1 MVFSDRRSFRDAQ
14 GSFMATPH
22 VGIDATLVA
31 PSPLSRL
38 TQSLPH
44 VRSQVPVGWSRII
57 HYAGQLLLGL
67 PASMWLLIDLV
78 TLAYALYVAY
88 QLVPPQDTVTTPHIT
103 LGPAMGIFCC
113 LLSVT
118 SLVFGLHERETLQSR
133 ARIITRMTLTTL
145 GVTILAYAVIYVL
158 LYATISRRTVGIA
171 VSSLFITGT
180 CVRMAAWWTLRN
192 VQRGLLVVGSRA
204 LHLSFEK
211 ALETHSLH
219 GYSLIGYASVNG
231 PADGDTDHPR
241 YLGSIGEQISRLR
254 ERGVTDIVVADHAGR
269 DPMIMDWIVP
279 CLRGGCRVANE
290 AVFYEKA
297 TGQILV
303 DEITPQWFLFADLK
317 VHCDQYAASKRVF
330 DVVVAIVAL
339 LITAPLW
346 PIIALAVKLCDGGPV
361 LYSQDRVG
369 QNGEVFRFYKFR
381 TMRVDAENGKSIWA
395 SLHDPRVTSVGRWLR
410 RSRMD
415 ELPQLYNVLRGQMS
429 IVGPRPERPDIVRDL
444 CDKVPYYAER
454 HLVKPGI
461 TGWAQISFRYGASIE
476 DAKRKLQFDLF
487 YLKHMS
493 FELDMTIL
501 LRTVGTF
508 VRGAC

>member
-1 MVFSDRRSFRDAQ
+1 
-14 GSFMATPH
+14 MAAPLAS
-22 VGIDATLVA
+22 IDATVLT
-31 PSPLSRL
+31 PTPLTRL

-44 VRSQVPVGWSRII
+44 VRSQAPVGWSRII

-67 PASMWLLIDLV
+67 PASMWLVIDLV
-78 TLAYALYVAY
+78 TMSYALHVAY
-88 QLVPPQDTVTTPHIT
+88 QLVPPLDTVTTPHIT
-103 LGPAMGIFCC
+103 LGPAVGIFAC

-118 SLVFGLHERETLQSR
+118 SLIFGLHERDTLQSR
-133 ARIITRMTLTTL
+133 ARILTRMTLTTL
-145 GVTILAYAVIYVL
+145 SVTILAYAVIYVL

-171 VSSLFITGT
+171 MSSLFITGT
-180 CVRMAAWWTLRN
+180 CVRLAAWWTLRN
-192 VQRGLLVVGSRA
+192 VQRGLVIVGSRA
-204 LHLSFEK
+204 LFLSFER
-211 ALETHSLH
+211 ALETGALH
-219 GYSLIGYASVNG
+219 GYKLVGYSSVNG
-231 PADGDTDHPR
+231 PAEGDTDHAR
-241 YLGSIGEQISRLR
+241 YLGSISDHAALLR
-254 ERGVTDIVVADHAGR
+254 DRGVTDIVVGDHAGR

-317 VHCDQYAASKRVF
+317 VHCDQYATTKRVF
-330 DVVVAIVAL
+330 DVVVAVVAFIL
-339 LITAPLW
+339 TAPLW
-346 PIIALAVKLCDGGPV
+346 PLIALAVKLCDGGPV
-361 LYSQDRVG
+361 FYTQDRVG
-369 QNGEVFRFYKFR
+369 QNGQVFRFYKFR
-381 TMRVDAENGKSIWA
+381 TMRVDAENGKSVWA
-395 SLHDPRVTSVGRWLR
+395 SQHDPRVTAVGRWLR

-415 ELPQLYNVLRGQMS
+415 ELPQFYNVLRGQMS

-444 CDKVPYYAER
+444 CDRVPYYAER

-476 DAKRKLQFDLF
+476 DAKRKLQFDLY

-508 VRGAC
+508 LRGAC